1 ASSMLVTNVPQAA
14 GSSTSVRPVVNS
26 SSPPARN
33 GVGSSS
39 ALVCTQLTG
48 AANVAASPYAVTRN
62 AGSAARSARVT
73 GTLRLLARLSP
84 NCPPRSTAS
93 ATLHTA
99 GPSELRQCDMWHPNQ
114 SRRLATEIP
123 GPQSRRLQQRRADTV
138 AAGVASTL
146 PVYVAAAHGGILA
159 DVDGNRMIDLGSG
172 IAVTSVGNAAPE
184 VTAAVHEQADSF

>member
-39 ALVCTQLTG
+39 SLVCTQLTG

-84 NCPPRSTAS
+84 NCQTRSTAS
-93 ATLHTA
+93 DALINA
-99 GPSELRQCDMWHPNQ
+99 GSSVILQCDMLNQ
-114 SRRLATEIP
+114 YQHRTQTGSRN
-123 GPQSRRLQQRRADTV
+123 S
-138 AAGVASTL
+138 
-146 PVYVAAAHGGILA
+146 
-159 DVDGNRMIDLGSG
+159 
-172 IAVTSVGNAAPE
+172 
-184 VTAAVHEQADSF
+184 